1 MMNWM
6 IPGALAETVPT
17 EAYAEPVALTAG
29 QSIVSLLF
37 SMAPLLLLL
46 LIIVVAVI
54 VFIRLCKPK
63 AQRAVGAGASVPAAP
78 PAPVQQ
84 QNAMVITK
92 RSPSSTE
99 YFVGVELE
107 GGERMELWV
116 SGSQYG
122 LLLEGDQGLLTW
134 QGRRLVSFERAAVA
148 RKA

>member
-1 MMNWM
+1 MNWM
-6 IPGALAETVPT
+6 IPGALAETVPA
-17 EAYAEPVALTAG
+17 EVYAEPVELTAG
-29 QSIVSLLF
+29 QSIASLLF
-37 SMAPLLLLL
+37 SMAPLLLL

-54 VFIRLCKPK
+54 VFIKLCKPK
-63 AQRAVGAGASVPAAP
+63 AQSAVGAGASVPAAP

-84 QNAMVITK
+84 QNAVVITK
-92 RSPSSTE
+92 RSPSGTE

-134 QGRRLVSFERAAVA
+134 QGRRLVAFERAAVA

>member
-1 MMNWM
+1 MVNWM
-6 IPGALAETVPT
+6 IPGAFAETVPT

-29 QSIVSLLF
+29 QSIASLLF
-37 SMAPLLLLL
+37 SMLPLLLL

-63 AQRAVGAGASVPAAP
+63 AQRAAGAGASVPAAP

-84 QNAMVITK
+84 RNAMVITK
-92 RSPSSTE
+92 RSPSGTE

-134 QGRRLVSFERAAVA
+134 QGRRLVAFERAAVA

>member
-1 MMNWM
+1 MVNWM
-6 IPGALAETVPT
+6 IPGAFAETVPT

-29 QSIVSLLF
+29 QSIASLLF
-37 SMAPLLLLL
+37 SMLPLLLL

-92 RSPSSTE
+92 RSPSGTE

-134 QGRRLVSFERAAVA
+134 QGRRLVAFERAAVA

>member
-1 MMNWM
+1 MVNWM
-6 IPGALAETVPT
+6 IPGAFAETVPT

-29 QSIVSLLF
+29 QSIASLLF
-37 SMAPLLLLL
+37 SMLPLLLL

-63 AQRAVGAGASVPAAP
+63 AQRAAGAGASVPAAP

-92 RSPSSTE
+92 RSPSGTE

-107 GGERMELWV
+107 AGERMELWV

>member
-1 MMNWM
+1 MVNWM
-6 IPGALAETVPT
+6 IPGAFAETVPT

-29 QSIVSLLF
+29 QSIASLLF
-37 SMAPLLLLL
+37 SMLPLLLL

-63 AQRAVGAGASVPAAP
+63 AQRAAGAGASVPAAP

-92 RSPSSTE
+92 RSPSGTE

-134 QGRRLVSFERAAVA
+134 QGRRLVAFERAAVA

>member
-1 MMNWM
+1 MSDTLIYWIWM
-6 IPGALAETVPT
+6 
-17 EAYAEPVALTAG
+17 
-29 QSIVSLLF
+29 
-37 SMAPLLLLL
+37 
-46 LIIVVAVI
+46 
-54 VFIRLCKPK
+54 
-63 AQRAVGAGASVPAAP
+63 QRAVGAGASVPAVQ

-92 RSPSSTE
+92 RSPSGTE